1 MAGIGVGVQTR
12 GKVEEVLNEWVE
24 KGRITSAEAKELA
37 DRIIDAGK
45 AEYEKAKKELG
56 ESYDELLRKG
66 NVVTQ
71 HQLEGLENRLVLLE
85 SQVAALTSGSQAG
98 TKQPAKGKSAAE
110 PGGSAKGG

>member
-24 KGRITSAEAKELA
+24 KGRMTSAEAKELA

-45 AEYEKAKKELG
+45 VEYDKAKKELS
-56 ESYDELLRKG
+56 ESYDDLLRKG

-71 HQLEGLENRLVLLE
+71 HQLQGLENRLLLLE
-85 SQVAALTSGSQAG
+85 SQVAALTVGKQAG
-98 TKQPAKGKSAAE
+98 TPPKPERDAAPK
-110 PGGSAKGG
+110 PGGTSKGG